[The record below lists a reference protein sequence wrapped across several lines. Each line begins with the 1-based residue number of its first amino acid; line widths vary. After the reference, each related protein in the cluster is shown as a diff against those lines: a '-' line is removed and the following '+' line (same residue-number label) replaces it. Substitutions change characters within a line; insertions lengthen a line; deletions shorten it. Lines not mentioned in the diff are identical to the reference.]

1 MIFGTMDGASKF
13 VRGDAVAG
21 LIILAVNIFGGILI
35 GVTRHGMSAADAVN
49 IFTKLSVGDG
59 LVSQIPALIVSLAA
73 GLVVSKGGTRG
84 SADEAVVGQLTRYP
98 RALLLAG
105 SLMILLALIPGLP
118 LLPFA
123 LLGGGLAFVGV
134 AAPRRSLRLA
144 AEAQARIDESD
155 RRAADSQRDSM
166 KETLRAVEIELCI
179 GQQLSARVMPTFDEM
194 SHRVAMMRKKFAR
207 RYGFVIPDIRLTN
220 APEIPARS
228 YQVRI
233 HGAVIASVEIP
244 VGESLVI
251 YGDGPKPDL
260 IGEFTREPAFGMNA
274 IWISPTF
281 VVEAKRAGFDPIDNI
296 AVILTHL
303 SEVLRGNLAQ
313 LFSYRDLRG
322 LLDNL
327 EPEYKKLLDEMCPT
341 QVTHSGL
348 QSVLKLLLAE
358 RVSIRSLT
366 LILEAIAEIA
376 PYARR
381 AEQIAEHVRIRIA
394 AQICNES
401 LVDGALNV
409 VRTGGRWDQS
419 FHQHLKRDGKGE
431 IVEFDIEPR
440 LVEQFQSEATSFLK
454 PLLDQGRALVLVT
467 LPEARP
473 YVRMMM
479 ERPFPNVPVLSS
491 LEIARGV
498 EIKTLGSIS

>member
-1 MIFGTMDGASKF
+1 
-13 VRGDAVAG
+13 
-21 LIILAVNIFGGILI
+21 
-35 GVTRHGMSAADAVN
+35 
-49 IFTKLSVGDG
+49 
-59 LVSQIPALIVSLAA
+59 
-73 GLVVSKGGTRG
+73 
-84 SADEAVVGQLTRYP
+84 
-98 RALLLAG
+98 
-105 SLMILLALIPGLP
+105 
-118 LLPFA
+118 
-123 LLGGGLAFVGV
+123 
-134 AAPRRSLRLA
+134 
-144 AEAQARIDESD
+144 
-155 RRAADSQRDSM
+155 
-166 KETLRAVEIELCI
+166 
-179 GQQLSARVMPTFDEM
+179 
-194 SHRVAMMRKKFAR
+194 
-207 RYGFVIPDIRLTN
+207 
-220 APEIPARS
+220 
-228 YQVRI
+228 
-233 HGAVIASVEIP
+233 
-244 VGESLVI
+244 
-251 YGDGPKPDL
+251 
-260 IGEFTREPAFGMNA
+260 MNA

-419 FHQHLKRDGKGE
+419 FHQHLKRDAKGE